1 MIGRISGRLSE
12 ADKATLTRQR
22 QFGNLFDGKGP
33 AQLPLSVVPGLQRF
47 NGKEYLT
54 TAASVPWKDP
64 MGNWT
69 FVLLKEKGQ
78 TDDIAKQFFVGAVAG
93 AISFI
98 FLSVCFNLLRNGRAK
113 ELVDR
118 ELRLF
123 AEQQSIISERK
134 TRVTDGALAMSRA
147 RDQRELAG
155 LFLSECHKLI
165 GVTHGVI
172 YVADKYDSNCLRFA
186 AGFGCGSDV
195 AQEINIGEG
204 LLGQCAIDRKVL
216 IFDVGSISSGE
227 ASDTERLMIDWKIG
241 SSLGSSLPRSVIIA
255 PILAYD
261 DLVGVIEIS
270 SINRLEKS
278 DVELFQ
284 DLLPFL
290 ATGLLLKS
298 ATATAVASH

>member
-1 MIGRISGRLSE
+1 
-12 ADKATLTRQR
+12 
-22 QFGNLFDGKGP
+22 
-33 AQLPLSVVPGLQRF
+33 
-47 NGKEYLT
+47 
-54 TAASVPWKDP
+54 
-64 MGNWT
+64 
-69 FVLLKEKGQ
+69 
-78 TDDIAKQFFVGAVAG
+78 
-93 AISFI
+93 
-98 FLSVCFNLLRNGRAK
+98 VCFNLLRNGRAK

-147 RDQRELAG
+147 RDQRELAA

-172 YVADKYDSNCLRFA
+172 YVTDKYDSNCLRFA

-195 AQEINIGEG
+195 AQVVDIGEG
-204 LLGQCAIDRKVL
+204 LLGQCAIDRKVF
-216 IFDVGSISSGE
+216 IFDVGSASSGE
-227 ASDTERLMIDWKIG
+227 TSDPERLMIDWKIE
-241 SSLGSSLPRSVIIA
+241 SSLGSTLPRSVIIA

-270 SINRLEKS
+270 STYRLEKS
-278 DVELFQ
+278 DLELFQ

-298 ATATAVASH
+298 ATAAASA